1 VGELSCNSARPAGSG
16 VRHVG
21 HLDVFHR
28 LAWPGWVDDLAVA
41 SVEPHMVDV
50 AVEEHQIASS
60 RSALSFIRRPG

>member
-1 VGELSCNSARPAGSG
+1 
-16 VRHVG
+16 
-21 HLDVFHR
+21 
-28 LAWPGWVDDLAVA
+28 VDDLAVA